1 MGHKPKDKPREQQPP
16 DSETA
21 RTALNWIG
29 DIRSSEK
36 YFHDIAAAYD
46 KLNPNDP
53 FALFKWLTQMAA
65 DSLPPQLLAQHKML
79 LEQLR
84 EDTETGLL
92 GFDAVFRDEAR
103 RRSWRVDGQW
113 PTYYLEYFLRVEIC
127 APDKSAKIG
136 DRQLGTLYLPAVVA
150 TIDEQFK
157 STAAD
162 EIDVDE
168 FVSDL
173 SAAYD
178 RSASTGHRQPSI
190 WAVYKEFLILR
201 QRPAFW
207 RSGRV
212 SAFRAYDEQRFRA
225 AFTKMMQRDRA
236 LTRDGREMRVFPP
249 IKAEDGMFLYLR
261 GEDRHTFVGRIEF
274 LSASKE
280 AQ

>member
-1 MGHKPKDKPREQQPP
+1 
-16 DSETA
+16 
-21 RTALNWIG
+21 
-29 DIRSSEK
+29 
-36 YFHDIAAAYD
+36 
-46 KLNPNDP
+46 
-53 FALFKWLTQMAA
+53 
-65 DSLPPQLLAQHKML
+65 
-79 LEQLR
+79 
-84 EDTETGLL
+84 
-92 GFDAVFRDEAR
+92 
-103 RRSWRVDGQW
+103 
-113 PTYYLEYFLRVEIC
+113 LRVEVC

-136 DRQLGTLYLPAVVA
+136 DRQVGTLYLPAVVA
-150 TIDEQFK
+150 TIAEQLK

-168 FVSDL
+168 FISDL

-178 RSASTGHRQPSI
+178 RAASSGHRQPSI
-190 WAVYKEFLILR
+190 WVVYKEFLILR

-212 SAFRAYDEQRFRA
+212 STFRAYEEQRFRA

-236 LTRDGREMRVFPP
+236 STRDGRELRVFPP

-274 LSASKE
+274 VSASKE